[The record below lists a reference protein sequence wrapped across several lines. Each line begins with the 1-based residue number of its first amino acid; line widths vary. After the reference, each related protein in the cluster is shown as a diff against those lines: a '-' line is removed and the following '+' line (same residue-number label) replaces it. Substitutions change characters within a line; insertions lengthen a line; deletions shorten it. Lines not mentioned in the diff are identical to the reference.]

1 MNTSRLRGWL
11 CALLLCCGGAMAATL
26 QAERDFRLLTTPL
39 ASVERQIEVTE
50 FFWYGCSHCAD
61 FEPLLAAWAK
71 TLPADVRLRRV
82 PVALRDAWLPG
93 ARLYYTLEALGRLEA
108 LHGAVFAAI
117 HKDRLRLNGESAM
130 REWAITQGIAGDAFS
145 AAWHGFGTEA
155 KVLEAQRL
163 ARQAGIAGV
172 PALVVDGRYL
182 VLTGGT
188 YGDLLHRAERLIA
201 HAREERAV
209 RPALAPPV
217 TQELTQ

>member
-1 MNTSRLRGWL
+1 MNAGRRLRGWL
-11 CALLLCCGGAMAATL
+11 CALLLCSGGAVAETL
-26 QAERDFRLLTTPL
+26 QAERDFRLLTPPL
-39 ASVERQIEVTE
+39 AAAERQIEVIE

-71 TLPADVRLRRV
+71 TLPADARLRRV
-82 PVALRDAWLPG
+82 PVALRDTWLPG
-93 ARLYYTLEALGRLEA
+93 ARLYYTLEALGRLES

-130 REWAITQGIAGDAFS
+130 REWAVTQGINGDAFS
-145 AAWHGFGTEA
+145 AAWHGFGIEA

-163 ARQAGIAGV
+163 ARLAGIAGV

-188 YGDLLHRAERLIA
+188 YGDLLRRAELLVA
-201 HAREERAV
+201 HVRDERAA
-209 RPALAPPV
+209 RPALAPQV
-217 TQELTQ
+217 TQ

>member
-1 MNTSRLRGWL
+1 MSAGRRLRGWL
-11 CALLLCCGGAMAATL
+11 CALLLCCGGALAETL
-26 QAERDFRLLTTPL
+26 QAGRDFRLLTPPL
-39 ASVERQIEVTE
+39 ASAERQIEVIE

-61 FEPLLAAWAK
+61 FEPLLAAWAR

-82 PVALRDAWLPG
+82 PVALRDVWLPG
-93 ARLYYTLEALGRLEA
+93 ARLYYTLEALGRLET

-130 REWAITQGIAGDAFS
+130 REWAVSQGITGEAFS

-163 ARQAGIAGV
+163 ARLAGIAGV

-188 YGDLLHRAERLIA
+188 YGDLLRRAELLVAQARTARAERA
-201 HAREERAV
+201 AAA
-209 RPALAPPV
+209 PAAPQATP
-217 TQELTQ
+217 

>member
-1 MNTSRLRGWL
+1 MLGPIKLAFFNVIGTLHPQFNPYDYLHRRLDLMEESLEYTFKFQQRPQDVDRWHRAEARLWEGQD
-11 CALLLCCGGAMAATL
+11 AERVELLL
-26 QAERDFRLLTTPL
+26 
-39 ASVERQIEVTE
+39 SQI
-50 FFWYGCSHCAD
+50 
-61 FEPLLAAWAK
+61 
-71 TLPADVRLRRV
+71 
-82 PVALRDAWLPG
+82 AWLPG
-93 ARLYYTLEALGRLEA
+93 ARLYYTLEALGRLET